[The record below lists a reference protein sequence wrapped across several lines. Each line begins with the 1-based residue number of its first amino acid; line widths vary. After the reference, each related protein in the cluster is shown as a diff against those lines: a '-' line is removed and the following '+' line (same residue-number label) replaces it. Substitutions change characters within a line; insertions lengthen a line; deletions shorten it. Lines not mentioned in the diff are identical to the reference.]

1 MDAIGPWTKPPSDL
15 RIMTLRIGRPGTH
28 NPRTILR
35 GQAQAEPGWI
45 CTVSRTRGMGNGV
58 GDADGDDGV
67 GPGSVYFTVIQS
79 PRMAGAFPQLRRLSS
94 NKNIPFQSLGLF
106 SLSIEHLPRPRCM
119 PWISYTPWR
128 RRLSNRRK
136 PPARA
141 CSSARPAS
149 APLPESIISPATFAV
164 VSALRLS
171 SSQDLG
177 ANQATQTYRNDPFS
191 ARHVTRR
198 SGGRMST
205 LTLCSK
211 FWLRPYNL

>member
-1 MDAIGPWTKPPSDL
+1 
-15 RIMTLRIGRPGTH
+15 
-28 NPRTILR
+28 
-35 GQAQAEPGWI
+35 
-45 CTVSRTRGMGNGV
+45 MGNGV
-58 GDADGDDGV
+58 GDADGDDGDDGV
-67 GPGSVYFTVIQS
+67 GPGSVYLTMIQS
-79 PRMAGAFPQLRRLSS
+79 PRMTGAFPQLRRLPS
-94 NKNIPFQSLGLF
+94 NKNVPFQSLGLF
-106 SLSIEHLPRPRCM
+106 PLSIEHLPRPRCM

-128 RRLSNRRK
+128 RRLSNLRK

-164 VSALRLS
+164 VSPSAFPPAKT
-171 SSQDLG
+171 G
-177 ANQATQTYRNDPFS
+177 TNQATQTYRNDPFS

-205 LTLCSK
+205 LTSHST